1 MAKSLPGCPTG
12 VEQVRDISAK
22 SRHQLNSPPEFG
34 SKHKQNLELIERYVY
49 IYIYVFIYLFVCLF
63 IYLFRVS

>member
-49 IYIYVFIYLFVCLF
+49 IYIFIYLFVYLY
-63 IYLFRVS
+63 IYLGLVS

>member
-34 SKHKQNLELIERYVY
+34 SKYKQNLELIERYVY
-49 IYIYVFIYLFVCLF
+49 IYVCVCLF
-63 IYLFRVS
+63 IYLYIYLGLVS

>member
-49 IYIYVFIYLFVCLF
+49 IYIFIYLFVCLF
-63 IYLFRVS
+63 IYLGLVS